1 MKFVKKIFA
10 IIFMTALCLALTSAG
25 CETVSGGSSGGDS
38 SAGGGTPGD
47 SLGLEG
53 IQPSVNTPAS
63 EIRFMQS
70 KFTVLASQNQIDL
83 RNWVVPVPSNYQ
95 LPEITFSLR
104 LNGIDGSAGQTFVS
118 GNNLTPGSYSALNW
132 TLTDTPKNGGTP
144 VTAKLEVVLSR
155 PGPSYSSDNGVTGV
169 QLAGKTYVTRN
180 RVNGGETPWYAI
192 HFISDTQ
199 LGIGKCSIVRPNA
212 IKLARAGSG
221 GSGGSTGKTVTYTY
235 DATRKVFTMNE
246 SVNIIGGEF
255 VINGN
260 NLKNIFMADPIDFNE
275 VPNGANDL

>member
-1 MKFVKKIFA
+1 MRFMKNIFTA
-10 IIFMTALCLALTSAG
+10 IFMTVLCLALTSAG
-25 CETVSGGSSGGDS
+25 CETVSGGSS
-38 SAGGGTPGD
+38 AGGGTPGD
-47 SLGLEG
+47 GLGLEG
-53 IQPSVNTPAS
+53 ALPSVNTPAS

-95 LPEITFSLR
+95 LPEITFSLSGNNDMNAQR
-104 LNGIDGSAGQTFVS
+104 TSVY
-118 GNNLTPGSYSALNW
+118 GNNLTPGSDSPYSW
-132 TLTDTPKNGGTP
+132 TLTATPKNGGTP
-144 VTAKLEVVLSR
+144 VTAKLEVVNAS
-155 PGPSYSSDNGVTGV
+155 PFSYSSDNGVTGV

>member
-1 MKFVKKIFA
+1 MKFMKKIFA

-25 CETVSGGSSGGDS
+25 CETVSGGGSGTSGD
-38 SAGGGTPGD
+38 G
-47 SLGLEG
+47 LGLEG
-53 IQPSVNTPAS
+53 ALPSVNTPAS

-95 LPEITFSLR
+95 LPEITFSLSGNNDMNAQR
-104 LNGIDGSAGQTFVS
+104 TSVY
-118 GNNLTPGSYSALNW
+118 GNNLTPGSDSPYSW
-132 TLTDTPKNGGTP
+132 TLTATPKNGGTR
-144 VTAKLEVVLSR
+144 VTATLEVVLSR
-155 PGPSYSSDNGVTGV
+155 PGPSYSSDNSVTGGA
-169 QLAGKTYVTRN
+169 QLSGRTYVTQN